1 MKLIN
6 YYYDDIN
13 RFLSIDFSLNED
25 GDDFYRSLEMEIE
38 DIIYYSP
45 DIIDDSD
52 LSDIDK
58 SFVRDVLNEYLKD
71 NEPPEQLLL

>member
-6 YYYDDIN
+6 YYYDEDN
-13 RFLSIDFSLNED
+13 RLLSIEFSLNED
-25 GDDFYRSLEMEIE
+25 GDDFYRSLEMECE
-38 DIIYYSP
+38 DIIFYSP
-45 DIIDDSD
+45 DIVNDYD

-58 SFVRDVLNEYLKD
+58 TFVKDLLNEYLKQ

>member
-6 YYYDDIN
+6 YYYDEVN
-13 RFLSIDFSLNED
+13 RLLSIEFSLNED
-25 GDDFYRSLEMEIE
+25 GDDFYRSLEMECE
-38 DIIYYSP
+38 DIIFYSP
-45 DIIDDSD
+45 DIVNDND

-58 SFVRDVLNEYLKD
+58 TFVKDLLNEYLKQ

>member
-6 YYYDDIN
+6 YYYDEDN
-13 RFLSIDFSLNED
+13 RLLSIEFSLNED
-25 GDDFYRSLEMEIE
+25 GDDFYRTLEMEYD
-38 DIIYYSP
+38 DIIFYSP
-45 DIIDDSD
+45 DIVNDYD

-58 SFVRDVLNEYLKD
+58 TFVKDLLKEYLKQ